1 MSEILLVNPR
11 RRRRRS
17 TTTRRKRRSRAR
29 NPVARRRAPSR
40 RRRSTARRTVRRS
53 RRRNPAPRL
62 NVRSIQTNVMNA
74 VPGAAGALALDVAL
88 GVIPIPANF
97 KAGLLGYGVKGV
109 GAVLIGMLAGNVVKA
124 QTATRMTEGA
134 LTVMIHGAMKQ
145 AVTQFAPNV
154 PMSEYMGYYGA
165 GWDPNYSMGAYV
177 GQPAQLPDP
186 TAADTSPE
194 MSEYFYDYDAEAF

>member
-11 RRRRRS
+11 RRARRKSPTRRRRARAS
-17 TTTRRKRRSRAR
+17 NPARRKRRAS
-29 NPVARRRAPSR
+29 PVRRRRASVSR
-40 RRRSTARRTVRRS
+40 R

-62 NVRSIQTNVMNA
+62 NVRSIQSSVMNA

-88 GVIPIPANF
+88 GFIPIPANF
-97 KAGLLGYGVKGV
+97 KTGLLGYGVKGM

-134 LTVMIHGAMKQ
+134 LTVMIHGALKQ
-145 AVTQFAPNV
+145 GVSNFLPNV

-165 GWDPNYSMGAYV
+165 GWDPNYSMGAYLS
-177 GQPAQLPDP
+177 QPQ
-186 TAADTSPE
+186 AAIPEMGPDTSPE
-194 MSEYFYDYDAEAF
+194 MSEYFYDYDAESF